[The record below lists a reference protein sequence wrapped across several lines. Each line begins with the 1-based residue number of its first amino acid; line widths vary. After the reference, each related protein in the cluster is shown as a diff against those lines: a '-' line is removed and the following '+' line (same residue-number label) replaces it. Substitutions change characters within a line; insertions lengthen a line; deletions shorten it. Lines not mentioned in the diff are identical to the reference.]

1 VEENKLTK
9 KQKAE
14 KEFMDSIRIQAQEE
28 NLDEEELITSV
39 YFLQK
44 HKKIILRSAK
54 KLSEY
59 EGVNY
64 APTLLGNIILILLQL
79 SEYEDPEYM
88 HSAINSLIEVYKQA
102 TRDNAEPSE
111 LFEIMAATSLLEN
124 KDISPSE

>member
-88 HSAINSLIEVYKQA
+88 HSALNSLIEVYKQA